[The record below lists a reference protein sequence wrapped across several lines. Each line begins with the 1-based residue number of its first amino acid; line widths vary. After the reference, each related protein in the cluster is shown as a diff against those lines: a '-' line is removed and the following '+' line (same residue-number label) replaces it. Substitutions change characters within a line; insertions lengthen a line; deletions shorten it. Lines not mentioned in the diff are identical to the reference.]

1 MATPV
6 SAARKKSERSDDF
19 MLPLGPTG
27 EWREA
32 EETAKPRNIWKKMSG
47 KNVMFIH
54 KVFNKKLTLGIFH
67 GGIGFGCCL
76 KRM

>member
-1 MATPV
+1 
-6 SAARKKSERSDDF
+6 

-32 EETAKPRNIWKKMSG
+32 EETAKPRNIWKK
-47 KNVMFIH
+47 KVRKKRAVHTFLR
-54 KVFNKKLTLGIFH
+54 VFNKELTLGIFH

>member
-32 EETAKPRNIWKKMSG
+32 EETAKPRNIWKKKSQEKTCCSYTKFST
-47 KNVMFIH
+47 KN
-54 KVFNKKLTLGIFH
+54 
-67 GGIGFGCCL
+67 
-76 KRM
+76 

>member
-32 EETAKPRNIWKKMSG
+32 EETAKPRNIWKKMLG
-47 KNVMFIH
+47 KNVLFIPSFQQTRTDF
-54 KVFNKKLTLGIFH
+54 VQGPAALTKLP
-67 GGIGFGCCL
+67 
-76 KRM
+76 K